1 MSLLYNFDIDTP
13 EDILQLLACNLQKRR
28 LEKGL
33 SRDALSKLSGV
44 PSPTIAKFEQ
54 KFSISL
60 SSYVALTKALG
71 YSKDV
76 KALLAEPLYSTMEE
90 LDVINKNKTGS
101 EEEMK
106 LVNKLSVLYRDQK
119 IGELTMTHDNRCC
132 AFQYDKKWLIS
143 GFSISPLDL
152 PLESSLFIAKPEPFW
167 GNFGIF
173 EDSLPDGYGR
183 YLLNRL
189 LKNKV

>member
-60 SSYVALTKALG
+60 SSYVALTKESVITLQGSHLQLLLPSPTG
-71 YSKDV
+71 Y
-76 KALLAEPLYSTMEE
+76 
-90 LDVINKNKTGS
+90 
-101 EEEMK
+101 
-106 LVNKLSVLYRDQK
+106 
-119 IGELTMTHDNRCC
+119 H
-132 AFQYDKKWLIS
+132 
-143 GFSISPLDL
+143 
-152 PLESSLFIAKPEPFW
+152 
-167 GNFGIF
+167 
-173 EDSLPDGYGR
+173 
-183 YLLNRL
+183 
-189 LKNKV
+189 LK